1 MLAASAKRSLLAAAA
16 VAALAFPAAAT
27 AASFDVA
34 ITQTESADPVQRGAP
49 VTYTVT
55 MVNQGTETFE
65 YLGLDLFGLGPG
77 SHAAVFNPYVSAAS
91 SQGSCAI
98 SPAGDYQQ
106 ALCSL
111 GSLAPGAS
119 LQVTAVVE
127 ARFSM
132 DHVAGLLQCEFGPE
146 TCVAFSDQDPSDD
159 EASERTT
166 VIVPPVIEGSQKVKL
181 KGLPDGC
188 VEGDLPLKVKAK
200 GAKVKGIKAK
210 LIGKDVRER
219 LGQSDGSKLS
229 FTLPGSELEQARFYD
244 LNVNVTRKGA
254 PGLKRTVELQ
264 VC

>member
-1 MLAASAKRSLLAAAA
+1 MLAAGVKRGVLAAIAA
-16 VAALAFPAAAT
+16 AALAFPAAAT

-65 YLGLDLFGLGPG
+65 HLGLDLFGLGPG
-77 SHAAVFNPYVSAAS
+77 SHAAVFNPYLSAAP

-127 ARFSM
+127 ANLSM

-146 TCVAFSDQDPSDD
+146 TCGAFSDQDPSDD

-188 VEGDLPLKVKAK
+188 VEGDLALKAKVK
-200 GAKVKGIKAK
+200 GSDIKGIKAK
-210 LIGKDVRER
+210 LIGKNVRER
-219 LGQSDGSKLS
+219 LGQSDGNKLK